1 MENLPKIQSTTDLQ
15 KSEPQ
20 STSRAAVKEATRI
33 AEKILGAYPD
43 YGKAPD
49 GYLLAV
55 TEFIAHLSAEDQE
68 ALAHPVTGIVSKSE
82 FLPSIA
88 KIKQFVDDRGKRLNT
103 RATGYRYLK
112 PGEEDEIEI
121 PPGERRKAQV
131 LKELGYDPSVS
142 RDVRQPRRPLE
153 PAIIDAI
160 EEGRWSSSSLR
171 TPPGPISPEFRA
183 LLIEQGVLQPE
194 TSSEAA

>member
-1 MENLPKIQSTTDLQ
+1 MDNLPKIQSTTDLQ
-15 KSEPQ
+15 KCEQQ

-55 TEFIAHLSAEDQE
+55 TEFIAHLSAEDRE

-88 KIKQFVDDRGKRLNT
+88 KIKQFVDDRGRRLNT

-131 LKELGYDPSVS
+131 LKELGYDPSIS
-142 RDVRQPRRPLE
+142 REVRQPRRPLD
-153 PAIIDAI
+153 PGIIDAI
-160 EEGRWSSSSLR
+160 QEGSWSSSSLK
-171 TPPGPISPEFRA
+171 TPSGPITPELRA
-183 LLIEQGVLQPE
+183 LLIEQGVLHPA
-194 TSSEAA
+194 TSEAA